1 MMKKILVLVAA
12 AAAMAACADSP
23 TAPAQSAR
31 SGNSVQR
38 SNDITC
44 RGGYVVAY
52 DELGNPYCAP
62 IQGGG
67 TQAMTRQP

>member
-23 TAPAQSAR
+23 TAPAQARTANSA
-31 SGNSVQR
+31 QR
-38 SNDITC
+38 SNDLTC

-62 IQGGG
+62 ADGTG
-67 TQAMTRQP
+67 TQSMTRQP